1 MKIPKVE
8 YEIFDLNQDYK
19 LIQLDLSVC
28 KGVKI
33 IVSNTAEL
41 SDNIDKHNSSSGYY
55 NDYCYTTT
63 SKYGT
68 DICLKDRRKEFIEG
82 NKNLCQDDCTLFQSM
97 IIFITK

>member
-8 YEIFDLNQDYK
+8 YEIFDLNQDYN

-28 KGVKI
+28 EGVKI
-33 IVSNTAEL
+33 ILSTNVEL

-68 DICLKDRRKEFIEG
+68 DISLKDRRKEFIDNNMTICEENCDLIG
-82 NKNLCQDDCTLFQSM
+82 
-97 IIFITK
+97 